1 MCTLTLVPQENGY
14 YLAMNR
20 DERIAR
26 GVGTPPQ
33 RIDLAG
39 VGRFIRATSK
49 VGYGSGLMR
58 EPGFRFAELE

>member
-1 MCTLTLVPQENGY
+1 
-14 YLAMNR
+14 MNR